1 MPRAFT
7 IAVLAAVL
15 AGLAL
20 APSAGAT
27 ADLSIGPG
35 VRPTAAQVVSTGSGP
50 LAFSIPAACAGL
62 NAYVEV
68 ATDVQYDADGTLYGP
83 LTVDRFAVTDTGN
96 GLYQGTT
103 SGDWLQT
110 PGSYYWQIDG
120 LGACDAA
127 GADLWVGPVASIVIK
142 SATTPGT
149 PIDEPDPTATLSV
162 SQAQAAVP
170 LAIKQ
175 ARRRIARKLKR
186 ACTHV
191 GVGDADTVT
200 CKVNWNDK
208 VQYFYTGTFTLVLD
222 DTGDIVTRF
231 DGRRATLKC
240 LKQRRRIGTKKC
252 YRAHHFAA
260 TL

>member
-7 IAVLAAVL
+7 TAVLAAAL
-15 AGLAL
+15 AGLTF

-35 VRPTAAQVVSTGSGP
+35 VKPAAAQVVSTGSGP

-68 ATDVQYDADGTLYGP
+68 ASDVQYDADGTLYGP
-83 LTVDRFAVTDTGN
+83 LTVDRFSVTDTGN
-96 GLYQGTT
+96 GLYRGTT
-103 SGDWLQT
+103 GGDWLQT
-110 PGSYYWQIDG
+110 PGVYYWQIAG

-142 SATTPGT
+142 SAPSTGT
-149 PIDEPDPTATLSV
+149 PTDVPDQVATLTL
-162 SQAQAAVP
+162 SQARAAVP

-175 ARRRIARKLKR
+175 ARHRIARTLKR
-186 ACTHV
+186 ACTHA
-191 GVGDADTVT
+191 GIGDVDTVT
-200 CKVNWNDK
+200 CKVTWNDK
-208 VQYFYTGTFTLVLD
+208 VQYSYTGTFTLVLD

-240 LKQRRRIGTKKC
+240 LKQRRRIGTRKC
-252 YRAHHFAA
+252 YRAQHFDA
-260 TL
+260 TI